1 MFVGDGVNDA
11 NVGSILVVLASASLA
26 IFRTATNLLNGI
38 QLESLYIA
46 QRVCIFARA
55 KIV

>member
-1 MFVGDGVNDA
+1 VNDA
-11 NVGSILVVLASASLA
+11 NVGSILVVSASASLA